1 MNYFE
6 RNRRNLF
13 KNHHIN
19 GMEKSISGV
28 DSLEI
33 KASAGVPPKSLEIK
47 GLSGVFP
54 KIDLLLSHLDYFKN
68 LDNYIDGGITSVYV
82 IPFPEEWIGKEL
94 TFSLKEKTKM
104 QDISFELCDGIGLFV
119 NSERLLD
126 YNGKVSEK
134 TTANYSYFRFT
145 GILELSKISEFWQN
159 YSVSVLSISKATS
172 PNPSDPWSIKTL
184 GSSNVE
190 IKLGEHSIVAPKSV
204 TVSGQTV
211 PLLFTEWDKLTVD
224 GESKRVIYTEG
235 SWQRAMR
242 GTERWFEGYWSE
254 SNGYGKQYILAT
266 GRDYKVTPATY
277 IGYSNSFALT
287 RWANEAP
294 NNSFLVSSEATS
306 DTDKGII
313 QVYTDKVSPVADFKA
328 MLAEKY
334 AEGNPLIFLVKR
346 EASNVKQHDITNTD
360 FGQALLSMRVPA
372 EADSTL
378 EIKGGLD
385 EVPLSL
391 AYYSCK
397 EADVVNITI
406 RYLDE
411 NGNEIGEPRVNKTR
425 KGSKYLIVAPHID
438 GYTRVSS
445 ETYGVADSD
454 TEIILE
460 YRR

>member
-190 IKLGEHSIVAPKSV
+190 IKLGEYSIVAPKSV

-224 GESKRVIYTEG
+224 GKNKRVIYTEG
-235 SWQRAMR
+235 SWQREMT
-242 GTERWFEGYWSE
+242 GTERLLLKTNTKPEYGNWYHFGTQIYD
-254 SNGYGKQYILAT
+254 NAIPATGYGYCSHFKRGT
-266 GRDYKVTPATY
+266 FVDSS
-277 IGYSNSFALT
+277 SNCSFI
-287 RWANEAP
+287 P
-294 NNSFLVSSEATS
+294 SSNDIVVFFRKDDITTL
-306 DTDKGII
+306 D
-313 QVYTDKVSPVADFKA
+313 DFKA
-328 MLAEKY
+328 WLQQKY
-334 AEGNPLIFLVKR
+334 AEGNPVVLLVKR
-346 EASNVKQHDITNTD
+346 TTANTIEHDITNTD
-360 FGQALLSMRVPA
+360 FGQALLSMRVPS